1 MQNEPRGIKV
11 DTLMLGTGD
20 IAALFKT
27 RCRDCRALF
36 GGWWQRGWWQPM
48 SAPAAPPA
56 PDLIRTLGAALLRAD
71 DCLEDADGWR
81 CGACL
86 GRPTDARL
94 TLTEGVPPK
103 PLEGWPF

>member
-11 DTLMLGTGD
+11 DTLMLGNGD

-27 RCRDCRALF
+27 QCRDCRALF
-36 GGWWQRGWWQPM
+36 GGWWRRAETPVR
-48 SAPAAPPA
+48 PID

-71 DCLEDADGWR
+71 DCLEDDDGWR

-103 PLEGWPF
+103 PLEGWLF